1 MRWKLILAGDV
12 GAGKSTLCKAL
23 LSLPQESIKTQSP
36 AFYGDSI
43 IDVPGEFLMHP
54 HLRRNFLAIAQD
66 AEAIVYVHSLGGG
79 HLGIPPGFLEVR
91 PHQPVIGVI
100 NKIDLAESAENSLNK
115 AEAILQGY
123 GIQEPYHKISALDRA
138 QVELFRAWLVE
149 RNFL

>member
-1 MRWKLILAGDV
+1 MRWKIVLAGDV

-23 LSLPQESIKTQSP
+23 LSLPQETVKTQSP

-54 HLRRNFLAIAQD
+54 HLRRNFLAIAQE
-66 AEAIVYVHSLGGG
+66 AKAIVYVHSVGGE

-100 NKIDLAESAENSLNK
+100 NKIDLPEADIDK
-115 AEAILQGY
+115 AEAVLKGY
-123 GIQEPYHKISALDRA
+123 GIKEPYHKLSALNST
-138 QVELFRAWLVE
+138 QVEQFRVWLIE
-149 RNFL
+149 HNFL